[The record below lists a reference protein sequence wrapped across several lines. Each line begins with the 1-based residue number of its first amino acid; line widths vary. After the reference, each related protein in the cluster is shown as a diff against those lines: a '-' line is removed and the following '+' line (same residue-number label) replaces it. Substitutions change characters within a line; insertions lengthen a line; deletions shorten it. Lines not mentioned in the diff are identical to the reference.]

1 MFFGIMQNKT
11 SNIKIPKEVTI
22 FLDMDGVLV
31 NFFSTISE
39 MAGVDH
45 YRKISKLKLKSIIH
59 EITGTDFFYHLP
71 KTKHADSIINLIL
84 SIKEEYGIISS
95 PLIGDEKNTEFHK
108 KRWIK
113 DNLLKKPFVIHIK
126 KDKKEYAISPEGFRN
141 ILIDDRGANITDWEK
156 AGGIGIKFQSD
167 EDHLEKISEGLLRAQ
182 DIYEKKIEFVPQKLF
197 SREM

>member
-1 MFFGIMQNKT
+1 MQNKT

-126 KDKKEYAISPEGFRN
+126 KDKKRRGDVIDFVVVPELGQAE
-141 ILIDDRGANITDWEK
+141 IVPMKPEELVK
-156 AGGIGIKFQSD
+156 LGGQ
-167 EDHLEKISEGLLRAQ
+167 
-182 DIYEKKIEFVPQKLF
+182 
-197 SREM
+197 